1 MSLEEYGRM
10 LYTQPRG
17 VSCATCHGTCGEG
30 KVIARYHEIN
40 KLGKKREQII
50 KGSDIRGIE
59 SGVLHKALLKGPSV
73 MPKYY
78 LTQKEEEAIV
88 YFLKQC
94 AAEGDEGAH

>member
-17 VSCATCHGTCGEG
+17 VSCAACHGTCGEG
-30 KVIARYHEIN
+30 KIIARYRETN

-50 KGSDIRGIE
+50 KGSDIRGVE
-59 SGVLHKALLKGPSV
+59 KEVLHKSLLKGPSV

-94 AAEGDEGAH
+94 ASEGDDETH